1 MYIAPSKRTYLVQKM
16 TTFETALYVYSDGI
30 NNYTNEVFVVQ
41 PLYLKGLGISL
52 AVANLLEI
60 LVFDE
65 FYDDVFFWLNLQH
78 FERETQERCWFDISS
93 VHSTDELQLHGF
105 INNELSCVAR
115 TVGKEIGKVKKNAI
129 IKIFNIEGCAHV
141 KRK

>member
-93 VHSTDELQLHGF
+93 VHSTDELQIGRA
-105 INNELSCVAR
+105 SCRERV
-115 TVGKEIGKVKKNAI
+115 
-129 IKIFNIEGCAHV
+129 
-141 KRK
+141 